1 MAVATGCTK
10 SFAPRLIYP
19 EFQTKLRWLGKHRQS
34 SAKRTD
40 EASRGGASSSDR
52 RRNCPQDVPENAGLH
67 LKRLGAVVLIVSRR
81 HHDNEIEFRDDANR
95 LPAATKRASPVDL
108 TPVERGAAEPP

>member
-10 SFAPRLIYP
+10 SFAPSLIYP

-81 HHDNEIEFRDDANR
+81 HHDNEIEFRCPPR
-95 LPAATKRASPVDL
+95 PSEPAQWISRPLSG
-108 TPVERGAAEPP
+108 ERPSHHKYP